1 MRALVRYADGGARRR
16 APRACPARARSECA
30 LEARKCAAVAR
41 RALAARRGRVSL
53 RLRLAPPPLQLP
65 EPNIHRSN
73 AQELVGARP
82 VIEVAANVAMC
93 DGGGGAMGHPIEFI
107 KLELRDGARGVA
119 CRYCGLR
126 YRKAAGHHA
135 H

>member
-1 MRALVRYADGGARRR
+1 M
-16 APRACPARARSECA
+16 S
-30 LEARKCAAVAR
+30 AA
-41 RALAARRGRVSL
+41 
-53 RLRLAPPPLQLP
+53 
-65 EPNIHRSN
+65 
-73 AQELVGARP
+73 P
-82 VIEVAANVAMC
+82 VIEVPANVAMC

-107 KLELRDGARGVA
+107 KLELRDGAKGVA